1 MEYTGYLEVVA
12 QGIVECGRK
21 LRQAGLIPGCSGNIS
36 VRVSPTEVMST
47 PAGLDKSS
55 LTPRE
60 MVVTDLGGQVL
71 QGGYE
76 PSSELKVHLG
86 LYAVDS
92 EIGAV
97 VHAHTPY
104 TRILGGWNSNWITEI
119 SRKLGAAEE
128 WQGVTSVSYQK
139 PGSQELADAIAEE
152 FKKSLDHTLVVGGHG
167 VVAVGISLTQAWH
180 RVEMLEHLAMLG
192 YKQLVLSQLRRLG

>member
-1 MEYTGYLEVVA
+1 VA
-12 QGIVECGRK
+12 QEIVECGRK

-36 VRVSPTEVMST
+36 VRVSPTEIMST
-47 PAGLDKSS
+47 PAGMDKSS
-55 LTPRE
+55 LTPKE
-60 MVVTDLGGQVL
+60 LVITDLGGQVL

-86 LYAVDS
+86 LYAADS

-104 TRILGGWNSNWITEI
+104 TRVLEGRISSWVTEV
-119 SRKLGAAEE
+119 SRKFGVVEE
-128 WQGVTSVSYQK
+128 WQGVTSVPYQK
-139 PGSQELADAIAEE
+139 PGSQELADAIAEK
-152 FKKSLDHTLVVGGHG
+152 FKKSSDHTLVMGGHG

-180 RVEMLEHLAMLG
+180 RVETIERLAMMG
-192 YKQLVLSQLRRLG
+192 YKWLVLNHLD